1 MTRPRFY
8 NLSSRAEDQ
17 YRARLAKQEC
27 ADFALVRDVAEAH
40 KHVEL
45 NRKPRRLTAS
55 DQVMVRDQEFCL
67 GLSMLDVD
75 TLGPC
80 LVVVEDNGD
89 ERPLQSIMRN
99 VMEMWERLLKAWTL

>member
-1 MTRPRFY
+1 MDERLAMNAVAAATIWLRTSYTTGRATTRPR
-8 NLSSRAEDQ
+8 SITRVPRAEDQ

-67 GLSMLDVD
+67 GLSMLDVAH
-75 TLGPC
+75 LGA
-80 LVVVEDNGD
+80 LSG
-89 ERPLQSIMRN
+89 RR
-99 VMEMWERLLKAWTL
+99 